1 MEGFG
6 PTSPLLTAC
15 RWLPTSGL
23 AGSDLEHDVAI
34 DAQLRFTGGVVF
46 LVKTKFWVNWPK
58 HHAAS
63 MPLSVGHYD
72 RLWWVGYTM
81 G

>member
-1 MEGFG
+1 
-6 PTSPLLTAC
+6 
-15 RWLPTSGL
+15 
-23 AGSDLEHDVAI
+23 LEHDVAI